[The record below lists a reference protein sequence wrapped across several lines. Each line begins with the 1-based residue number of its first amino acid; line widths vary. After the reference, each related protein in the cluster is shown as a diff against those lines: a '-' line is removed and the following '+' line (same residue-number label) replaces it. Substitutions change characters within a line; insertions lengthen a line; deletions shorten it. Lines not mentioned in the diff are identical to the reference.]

1 MNRLKNIFDDKFVG
15 FYLSLKIT
23 KSILILVI
31 IIVIG
36 AFLRLYDFNDLLRFN
51 NDQVRDA
58 QIIDAMHSGE
68 NFPLFGPKAGGTK
81 FNLGGAFY
89 YLEYLSGAI
98 FGFSPAGIAF
108 FIPLLSIASIYLFY
122 LLFKKIFS
130 INITLGLTFLY
141 AISFYAIKYSHFA
154 WNPNVIPFFI
164 LAFLLL
170 LSRIV
175 SQSNQDAINR
185 ASTYLDFIFLGIII
199 GISAQLHTTLLILMP
214 LMTLLTILYAYFK
227 KINISLKNIFLLI
240 FFFILIN
247 IPFVYG
253 NFLDHGENLREFL
266 AGTSTKTGA
275 SLSIVKNTAADIK
288 FFLQGSSYYLTG
300 IEPQKNWSNV
310 IKLIK
315 SHNLTELSLFVFSLI
330 IFFGGIYLLF
340 SKKTQAN
347 RRTIANDT
355 ILILSTFTLLAFL
368 FFLLIGNELNLRFF
382 IILSFLPYLFLGAI
396 SQYLSEKINSLQ
408 IKAILFLSVLAILIF
423 SNLNMFTKTYNLNN
437 YRAPQSAYGGISLG
451 ELNELCLK
459 MDNALKSKPGAS
471 QTAFIDSFEF
481 KRSLTYVCA
490 KTNLALEEFSS
501 GELIGAQLFF
511 VIVENENIE
520 KNIQKY
526 TNSFKLENSQKI
538 KRFTLLTFKSIQ

>member
-1 MNRLKNIFDDKFVG
+1 MNRLKNIFDDKFVW
-15 FYLSLKIT
+15 FFLSLKMKKPLLAI
-23 KSILILVI
+23 IAI
-31 IIVIG
+31 IIIG
-36 AFLRLYDFNDLLRFN
+36 SFLRLYNFNDLLRFN

-58 QIIDAMHSGE
+58 QIIDSMYSGE

-108 FIPLLSIASIYLFY
+108 FIPLLSIISIYLFY
-122 LLFKKIFS
+122 LIFKKIFS

-154 WNPNVIPFFI
+154 WNPNAIPFFI

-170 LSRIV
+170 LTRLLEERNKFS
-175 SQSNQDAINR
+175 
-185 ASTYLDFIFLGIII
+185 DFILLGIII

-214 LMTLLTILYAYFK
+214 LMALLTILYAYFK
-227 KINISLKNIFLLI
+227 KINISLKNIFLFI

-247 IPFVYG
+247 IPFIYG
-253 NFLDHGENLREFL
+253 SFLDHGKNLREFL
-266 AGTSTKTGA
+266 AGASTKTGT
-275 SLSIVKNTAADIK
+275 SLSIVKNTTEDIK

-315 SHNLTELSLFVFSLI
+315 SHNLIELSLLAFSLT
-330 IFFGGIYLLF
+330 IFFGGVHLLF
-340 SKKTQAN
+340 SKKTRAN
-347 RRTIANDT
+347 RRTIANNT

-368 FFLLIGNELNLRFF
+368 FFILIGNELNLRFF

-408 IKAILFLSVLAILIF
+408 IKVILFLLILSILIF
-423 SNLNMFTKTYNLNN
+423 SNLNMFAKTYNLND
-437 YRAPQSAYGGISLG
+437 YRAPESAYGGISLG

-490 KTNLALEEFSS
+490 KEHLEIKNLSQDILPS
-501 GELIGAQLFF
+501 LFF
-511 VIVENENIE
+511 SIVENKNAKENIA
-520 KNIQKY
+520 KYKKTNNHIDSIQ
-526 TNSFKLENSQKI
+526 I
-538 KRFTLLTFKSIQ
+538 KRFSLLIIQSE